1 MSTPAVT
8 ILAANPFR
16 AWLDGK
22 REVSLLLSTP
32 TTLGALLLRL
42 PREFAAFPRLPVED
56 RYLLQSE
63 LLVYADGRF
72 LRPEDR
78 VTPGMTLEL
87 LPSTAGG

>member
-1 MSTPAVT
+1 M
-8 ILAANPFR
+8 
-16 AWLDGK
+16 
-22 REVSLLLSTP
+22 LSTP

-72 LRPEDR
+72 LRPDDR
-78 VTPGMTLEL
+78 VAPGMTLEL